1 MRFLPLLVGFPHT
14 MIMTLKSNKIFI
26 QIFVLVLT
34 LNFNVFASQK
44 IYWNAQSFLSR
55 DIADIAYLNGTFVVT
70 SEAIYTSNDAKQWE
84 LTFSPAI
91 DGAYNEVYVLNNQ
104 FIAIG
109 ENVQPIKSTD
119 GITWSPIRLHE
130 NISPKDIDVIGDTF
144 FWSSSPT
151 SISYSKNLLTWDNVP
166 LPAGEK
172 INSIKFVNDK
182 CFFSTV
188 SNNKTNCWVLDE
200 ALIPKLLD
208 SSITSIDNISYL
220 PEIESYLNITL
231 AGANLAKRVYIF
243 NSQDGVEWHKSDF
256 SISGN
261 TDYNLD
267 NSDFETLNLNGKI
280 FLRLGKET
288 YVTSNGSFWLKSNNY
303 GNFKTLKYS
312 GAYFYNINNSKDVFV
327 SKDGVGWNNFS
338 LPNEINT
345 LSSINIFDN
354 LLTVSHVDYNAE
366 NKIYTTTVYMHS
378 ISSYDEYIPDIDAD
392 NTNYSVGAL
401 TSQYINSQQ
410 AASMPQTN
418 DEQNNKFNK
427 SMVFKINSNEMK
439 VLDSSTSKL
448 IDEVKLS
455 VAPIIE
461 NDTAMLPLRDIITY
475 IGGTLE
481 WNSKTQT
488 TKVNLNNKTIE
499 LATNSNQIKIEGKV
513 LNMAVKP
520 KIVNER
526 VMVAIRPIVEQFG
539 FEVKWKS
546 ETNEI
551 IITN

>member
-1 MRFLPLLVGFPHT
+1 MSLR
-14 MIMTLKSNKIFI
+14 SDKIFKVFI
-26 QIFVLVLT
+26 QIFILVLG
-34 LNFNVFASQK
+34 LSFNVFASQK

-55 DIADIAYLNGTFVVT
+55 SIADIAYLNGTFVVT

-91 DGAYNEVYVLNNQ
+91 DGAYNEVYVLDNQ

-119 GITWSPIRLHE
+119 GETWSPIRLHE

-188 SNNKTNCWVLDE
+188 SNNKTNCWILDE
-200 ALIPKLLD
+200 TLIPKLLD

-312 GAYFYNINNSKDVFV
+312 GNYFYNINNSKDVFV

-345 LSSINIFDN
+345 LSSIDIFDN

-366 NKIYTTTVYMHS
+366 NKLYTTTVYMHS

-410 AASMPQTN
+410 VASMPQTN

-461 NDTAMLPLRDIITY
+461 NNTAMLPLRDIITY

-481 WNSKTQT
+481 WDSKTQT

-513 LNMAVKP
+513 LNMPVKP

-551 IITN
+551 IITD